1 MNYETRCIELCNF
14 IDGICKN
21 KVESWKM
28 HWTSKTGTRTIQNML
43 FLKMHTI
50 QQNFKPIF
58 GLLTASAISVFLK
71 GKSKEFSINN
81 IFQVGLFFNSFSK
94 VGTQLQLVTKVLLM
108 WAVTRKWV
116 VIDTFENVAIL
127 IGAICDTLCVTLFCA
142 KNSQLLTEKSQF
154 SVKYAMPN
162 TYCKVSEEGQ
172 VVLWN

>member
-1 MNYETRCIELCNF
+1 MKNALNF
-14 IDGICKN
+14 KN
-21 KVESWKM
+21 WDKD
-28 HWTSKTGTRTIQNML
+28 HSKHA
-43 FLKMHTI
+43 FLKNAYNTAKFQAYFWM
-50 QQNFKPIF
+50 
-58 GLLTASAISVFLK
+58 TASAISVFLK
-71 GKSKEFSINN
+71 RKSKEFSINN

-142 KNSQLLTEKSQF
+142 KNSQLPTEKSQF
-154 SVKYAMPN
+154 SVKYAMPK